1 MTQGELSLYIIK
13 LVLGGMAAFLAIL
26 LWSKTRDAAWMSLV
40 AGAVVSYAGIVY
52 SMLEDMGITFV
63 KDVLVLGMPL
73 TKIIFAVLPSVF
85 FILSFILMLLRHR
98 EK

>member
-1 MTQGELSLYIIK
+1 MTQGELLLYIIK

-40 AGAVVSYAGIVY
+40 AGAVVSYAGVVY

-63 KDVLVLGMPL
+63 KDVFVFGMPL
-73 TKIIFAVLPSVF
+73 TKLIFAVLPSVF
-85 FILSFILMLLRHR
+85 FILAFMLMLLRHR